1 MLWLTILL
9 SLAILPA
16 IVSAAIPGPGATG
29 TTATVTTLASAADDA
44 PSAAGQSPLATDFRP
59 ASAVLGLTGQQQPDQ
74 RDWAGMRKDTAYFA
88 AYQFIV
94 IGVLY
99 VVPESISGWTP
110 QQKENFSI
118 GKWKDH
124 IRHVVWDHD
133 EWYINYILHP
143 YWGAAY
149 YVRAQ
154 QRGFGPAGSFWYSAM
169 LSTIYEFGAEAIFE
183 RPSIQDMIFTPVG
196 GAFVGDYFMTL
207 RGEIQ
212 ARTQASGKTSG
223 MDSFL
228 LVATDPLGA
237 LNNNV
242 DRLFGKNASVTVLPV
257 FGPTIVPTTT
267 HNPALGD
274 SAQSFSLSAPM
285 LGVKTTIRW

>member
-1 MLWLTILL
+1 MIIL

-16 IVSAAIPGPGATG
+16 IVSAAIPDPGATG
-29 TTATVTTLASAADDA
+29 TTAMATTLASAADDA
-44 PSAAGQSPLATDFRP
+44 PSTAGQSPMDADYRP
-59 ASAVLGLTGQQQPDQ
+59 ASAVLGLTGQQLPDR

-88 AYQFIV
+88 AYQFVV

-99 VVPESISGWTP
+99 IVPESVSGWTP
-110 QQKENFSI
+110 EQKQNFSG

-154 QRGFGPAGSFWYSAM
+154 QRGFGPAGSFWYAAM

-183 RPSIQDMIFTPVG
+183 KPSIQDMIFTPVG

-212 ARTQASGKTSG
+212 ARRQASGKTSG

-257 FGPTIVPTTT
+257 FGPTIVPTTM
-267 HNPALGD
+267 HNPAFGD

-285 LGVKTTIRW
+285 LGVRTTIRW